1 MGMKCCKKGLVVAAV
16 LGVGVAALFATG
28 YGRVAKKEV
37 GAWFKKQIPPET
49 QLKEVKD
56 QISRMDRDID
66 AGWTPI
72 AIYEREIKELR
83 EDLETKQARVKALEG
98 ELAKAADDLDGSIQ
112 KVKVAGPAETKKLKT
127 LNDRTNLFIAL
138 KREVASKDKLLS
150 AREQKLDAARNRQ
163 KALIAAK
170 SKLMSEVAQMEADLE
185 VLRWQQTESKLP
197 VGDNSRLD
205 DIKEKMRDLQNQI
218 TDQKRIL
225 ELKQQYNPN
234 TDAEEAA
241 PTIDN
246 GDSREVLLKKVREA
260 LGANEPNVASKN
272 Q

>member
-1 MGMKCCKKGLVVAAV
+1 MKCCKKGLVVAAV

-37 GAWFKKQIPPET
+37 SAWFKKQIPPET

-72 AIYEREIKELR
+72 AIYEREIKELHA
-83 EDLETKQARVKALEG
+83 DLEMKQARITGMEK
-98 ELAKAADDLDGSIQ
+98 ELAKAADELDSNIQ
-112 KVKVAGPAETKKLKT
+112 KVKFAGPAETSKLKQI
-127 LNDRTNLFIAL
+127 NARTNLFVAL
-138 KREVASKDKLLS
+138 KREVASKEKLLS
-150 AREQKLDAARNRQ
+150 AREQKLAAARARQ
-163 KALIAAK
+163 QAMIAQK
-170 SKLMSEVAQMEADLE
+170 SKLITEVAQMEADLE
-185 VLRWQQTESKLP
+185 VLRLQQTESKLP
-197 VGDNSRLD
+197 AGDNSRLD

-234 TDAEEAA
+234 TEAA
-241 PTIDN
+241 ETTPTSDESEARQ
-246 GDSREVLLKKVREA
+246 DVLRKVRAA
-260 LGANEPNVASKN
+260 LGGGNANATAKDE
-272 Q
+272 